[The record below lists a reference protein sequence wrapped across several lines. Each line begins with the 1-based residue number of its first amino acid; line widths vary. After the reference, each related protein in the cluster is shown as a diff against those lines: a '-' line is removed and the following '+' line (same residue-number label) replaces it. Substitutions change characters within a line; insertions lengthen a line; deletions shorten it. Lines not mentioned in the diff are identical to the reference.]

1 MRKQHDVDYQRRASM
16 TVKDTWQCGK
26 IVFVIDVYGLSLRD
40 TLTIFPEDSPPYLR
54 AMGRMGLDPARYRAE
69 WEKR

>member
-1 MRKQHDVDYQRRASM
+1 MRQDDVDYRRKTTM
-16 TVKDTWQCGK
+16 MVKDTWQSGR
-26 IVFVIDVYGLSLRD
+26 IMFAIDVYGLSLRD

-54 AMGRMGLDPARYRAE
+54 AMGRMGLDPARYQAE